1 MVVDGKGNLHKLI
14 ILNLVLLAFYFFIRI
29 PFLVSSFSKIISII
43 IFPSFLGIFFF
54 YLLKPLNDIF
64 LKKGMRA
71 SRAAALTLIIALI
84 ILSGV
89 VTLLGKYFIKQ
100 INGLIYKL
108 SVLAEDGQMLKSIDG
123 YVGKYIDIQWM
134 YERAIA
140 EISNYVYFILKNI
153 MKVVDYAIDMF
164 SVALLI
170 IVIVFYF
177 LKDGVRFKEGFLRL
191 IPEGFKERT
200 ARILVESNKAL
211 SSYVTG
217 QAIVA
222 LSLAIMVYVGYLII
236 GMPSALVLSS
246 ITFVLAFIPFIGFF
260 ISMIIPYIIAI
271 NAGTSVIIKLTIL
284 FMIAQAL
291 KGRVVVP
298 AIMSKAM
305 HIHPLTD
312 IFLVIGA
319 ATLFGPL
326 GAFIAVPI
334 YSVVKVIWVN
344 MRILTLR

>member
-1 MVVDGKGNLHKLI
+1 MVNEKKLYKLI
-14 ILNLVLLAFYFFIRI
+14 ILNLILLACYFFIKI
-29 PFLVSSFSKIISII
+29 PFLVSFFSRIINII
-43 IFPSFLGIFFF
+43 VVPTFLGIFFF

-64 LKKGMRA
+64 LRKGMKL
-71 SRAAALTLIIALI
+71 SRAAVLTLIIALI

-89 VTLLGKYFIKQ
+89 STLLGKYFIRE
-100 INGLIYKL
+100 INGLISRL
-108 SVLAEDGQMLKSIDG
+108 SILAENGQMLRFIDG
-123 YVGKYIDIQWM
+123 YVGKYVDIQWI
-134 YERAIA
+134 YKRATGEVSGYIY
-140 EISNYVYFILKNI
+140 SMLKNI
-153 MKVVDYAIDMF
+153 MRVVSYAMNLF
-164 SVALLI
+164 SVLLLI

-177 LKDGVRFKEGFLRL
+177 LKDGLKFKESFLRL
-191 IPEGFKERT
+191 IPERFKDRT

-222 LSLAIMVYVGYLII
+222 LSLAIMIYVGYLII

-246 ITFVLAFIPFIGFF
+246 ITFILAFIPFIGFF

-271 NAGTSVIIKLTIL
+271 SADVSIVIKLTIL
-284 FMIAQAL
+284 FMVAQAL
-291 KGRVVVP
+291 KGRVIVP
-298 AIMSKAM
+298 AVMSKAM

-319 ATLFGPL
+319 AALFGPL

-334 YSVVKVIWVN
+334 YSVVKVIWIN